1 MRRRFSIWDEMKRM
15 QKQMDSVFS
24 NFFSTEPFIGSD
36 FLLED
41 MSGNKDIVTSNYKAP
56 ASDLYETDKE
66 VIAEIDMP
74 GVDKKGLDINLEK
87 GVLTINGDVHMESQ
101 GRQILRE
108 FSPANYYRQFRL
120 TEHIDADK
128 SHAEL
133 KNGVLTLKIP
143 KAESAKPKK
152 IEIKL

>member
-1 MRRRFSIWDEMKRM
+1 MATQNIAKRE
-15 QKQMDSVFS
+15 DTSPAHREETRTSGRVLF
-24 NFFSTEPFIGSD
+24 PAVDI
-36 FLLED
+36 LE
-41 MSGNKDIVTSNYKAP
+41 SEEELT
-56 ASDLYETDKE
+56 L
-66 VIAEIDMP
+66 IADMP